1 MYAYE
6 IINMQTKLICRS
18 QMWKGDS
25 LQPILPRQD
34 NHLRIKSSKTKPNQ
48 TTKMFRGKELF
59 NF

>member
-1 MYAYE
+1 
-6 IINMQTKLICRS
+6 
-18 QMWKGDS
+18 MWKGDS

-59 NF
+59 NFQVYVSNKIRTGINFKV